1 MADPIY
7 DASDIVDKVLVA
19 AQDLPYYDGVP
30 SGTYFPKKL
39 GTFPRGAVVG
49 TVYSFI
55 DADPTK
61 NRPQLWWMFYPG
73 QSGSYYYMPH
83 ASGFFDMN
91 ALSQQGVETVE
102 QKNAQDQ
109 TWYEKLL
116 GQALAKL
123 IPAAVVTIIA
133 AAAVRGYFS
142 SRK

>member
-30 SGTYFPKKL
+30 SGIYFPKKL
-39 GTFPRGAVVG
+39 GTFSKGVVVG

-61 NRPQLWWMFYPG
+61 NRPQLLWMFYPG
-73 QSGSYYYMPH
+73 SSGNYYYMPH
-83 ASGFFDMN
+83 ESGFFDMD
-91 ALSQQGVETVE
+91 ALSQQGVETIE
-102 QKNAQDQ
+102 QKNTADQ

-116 GQALAKL
+116 GQALGKIL
-123 IPAAVVTIIA
+123 PVVVITVIGAAV
-133 AAAVRGYFS
+133 VRGYFS